1 MRIRWRDFELPSGVV
16 HEAETATDSY
26 GKFIIEPFEKG
37 FGHSI
42 GNGLRRV
49 LLGSIEGTAVTALE
63 IDGVEHEFRTITGV
77 VEDVTDLVLAFKR
90 LRVTVE
96 SSELPAELSL
106 EASGAGEVK
115 ASDIE
120 CPAGVEIVNP
130 DMHIAT
136 LSADDAKLSV
146 RLRVR
151 RGRGYVAAEETGEP
165 LDEIGVIPLDAAYS
179 PVLRVRY
186 GVEAT
191 RVGKFTNYDRLVLE
205 IWTDGT
211 IRPEIAMIEAA
222 KIFRKHLNPF
232 VQFSE
237 ALAGVPVVDEV
248 RAVDAA
254 AERRR
259 ERVVGLLSEPIERLD
274 LSTRARNCLDV
285 AEVRNLGDLVF
296 KTSDE
301 LLAIKNLGQT
311 VLTEIERKLAELDL
325 SIGMNREELLGSL
338 N

>member
-16 HEAETATDSY
+16 HEQSTATDSY
-26 GKFIIEPFEKG
+26 GKFLIEPFEQG

-49 LLGSIEGTAVTALE
+49 LLGSIEGTAVTAAE
-63 IDGVEHEFRTITGV
+63 IDGVEHEFRSIEGV
-77 VEDVTDLVLAFKR
+77 VEDVTELVLAFKR
-90 LRVTVE
+90 LHVKVE
-96 SSELPAELSL
+96 TAELPVTLTL
-106 EASGAGEVK
+106 EASGEGVVTAE
-115 ASDIE
+115 SIE
-120 CPAGVEIVNP
+120 CPAGVEVINR
-130 DMHIAT
+130 DLQICT
-136 LSADDAKLSV
+136 LTGASAKLSV
-146 RLRVR
+146 KLTVR
-151 RGRGYVAAEETGEP
+151 RGRGYVSAEETGEAM
-165 LDEIGVIPLDAAYS
+165 DEIGLIPLDAAYS

-205 IWTDGT
+205 IWTNGT
-211 IRPEIAMIEAA
+211 VEPIMALVEAA

-232 VQFSE
+232 VQFNNAMQGRS
-237 ALAGVPVVDEV
+237 VVEEV
-248 RAVDAA
+248 QAVDAA

-259 ERVVGLLSEPIERLD
+259 ERVAGLLSEPIERLD

-285 AEVRNLGDLVF
+285 AEVRILEDLVF

-311 VLTEIERKLAELDL
+311 VLTEIERKLGDLDL
-325 SIGMNREELLGSL
+325 GIGMDREELLGAV

>member
-16 HEAETATDSY
+16 QEQSSASDTY
-26 GKFIIEPFEKG
+26 GKFIIEPFEQG

-49 LLGSIEGTAVTALE
+49 LLGSIEGTAVTAVE
-63 IDGVEHEFRTITGV
+63 IEGVEHEFRTIEGV
-77 VEDVTDLVLAFKR
+77 VEDVTELVLAFKR
-90 LRVTVE
+90 LSVQVE
-96 SSELPAELSL
+96 VSELPVTLTLDRSEEGIVTA
-106 EASGAGEVK
+106 A
-115 ASDIE
+115 DIV
-120 CPAGVEIVNP
+120 CPAGVEIVNQ
-130 DMHIAT
+130 DLQICT
-136 LSADDAKLSV
+136 LSGSNAAVSAKLT
-146 RLRVR
+146 VR
-151 RGRGYVAAEETGEP
+151 RGRGYVAADETGEAM
-165 LDEIGVIPLDAAYS
+165 DEIGLIPLDAAYS

-211 IRPEIAMIEAA
+211 VKPDMALVEAA
-222 KIFRKHLNPF
+222 KIYRKHLNPF
-232 VQFSE
+232 VQFNN
-237 ALAGVPVVDEV
+237 AVHGVSVVDEV
-248 RAVDAA
+248 QAVDAA

-259 ERVVGLLSEPIERLD
+259 ERVIGLLSEPIERLD

-285 AEVRNLGDLVF
+285 AEVRTLEDLVF
-296 KTSDE
+296 KAPDE

-311 VLTEIERKLAELDL
+311 VLTEIDRKLSDLDL
-325 SIGMNREELLGSL
+325 SIGMDREALLGSA

>member
-16 HEAETATDSY
+16 HDQATASDSY
-26 GKFIIEPFEKG
+26 GKFIIEPFEQG

-49 LLGSIEGTAVTALE
+49 LLGSIEGTAVTAVE
-63 IDGVEHEFRTITGV
+63 IDGVEHEFRTIDGV
-77 VEDVTDLVLAFKR
+77 VEDVTELVLAFKR
-90 LRVTVE
+90 LNIQVE
-96 SSELPAELSL
+96 ASELPVTLTL
-106 EASGAGEVK
+106 DKKGEGVVT
-115 ASDIE
+115 AADIE
-120 CPAGVEIVNP
+120 CPTGVEIVNKEQ
-130 DMHIAT
+130 HICT
-136 LSADDAKLSV
+136 LSGKSTALSV
-146 RLRVR
+146 KLTVR
-151 RGRGYVAAEETGEP
+151 RGRGYVAAEETGEAM
-165 LDEIGVIPLDAAYS
+165 DEIGIIPLDAAYS

-211 IRPEIAMIEAA
+211 VSPEMALTESA
-222 KIFRKHLNPF
+222 KIYRKHLNPF
-232 VQFSE
+232 VQFNN
-237 ALAGVPVVDEV
+237 ALQGVSVVDEV
-248 RAVDAA
+248 QAVDAA

-259 ERVVGLLSEPIERLD
+259 ERVIGLLSEPIERLD

-285 AEVRNLGDLVF
+285 AEVRTLEDLVF
-296 KTSDE
+296 KAPEE

-311 VLTEIERKLAELDL
+311 VLTEIDRKLNDLDL
-325 SIGMNREELLGSL
+325 AIGMDREALLGSS

>member
-16 HEAETATDSY
+16 HEQSTATDSY
-26 GKFIIEPFEKG
+26 GKFLIEPFEQG

-49 LLGSIEGTAVTALE
+49 LLGSIEGTAVTAVE
-63 IDGVEHEFRTITGV
+63 IDGIEHEFRSIDGV

-90 LRVTVE
+90 LYVKVE
-96 SSELPAELSL
+96 TAELPVTLTLS
-106 EASGAGEVK
+106 ASGEGVVTA
-115 ASDIE
+115 ASIE
-120 CPAGVEIVNP
+120 CPTGVEVINK
-130 DMHIAT
+130 DLHICTMNGA
-136 LSADDAKLSV
+136 SSKLSV
-146 RLRVR
+146 KLTVR
-151 RGRGYVAAEETGEP
+151 RGRGYVSAEETGESM
-165 LDEIGVIPLDAAYS
+165 DEIGLIPVDAAYS

-205 IWTDGT
+205 VWTDGT
-211 IRPEIAMIEAA
+211 VPPMMALVESA

-232 VQFSE
+232 VQFNNAMQGRS
-237 ALAGVPVVDEV
+237 VVEEV
-248 RAVDAA
+248 QAVDAA

-259 ERVVGLLSEPIERLD
+259 ERVAGLLNEPIERLD

-285 AEVRNLGDLVF
+285 AEVRILEDLVF

-311 VLTEIERKLAELDL
+311 VLTEIERKLGDLDL
-325 SIGMNREELLGSL
+325 GIGMDREELLGAV

>member
-96 SSELPAELSL
+96 SSELPAELTL

-165 LDEIGVIPLDAAYS
+165 VDEIGVIPLDAAYS